1 MNYRLLA
8 RLLGIITGA
17 IGLSFVVCL
26 GVAYY
31 YSRVDPAENVAMN
44 GFAMSAYA
52 AMMLTLLFEFLGR
65 KAKSQ
70 LFNKEAIAVIGL
82 GWVVAT
88 IIGALPYVFIVPGVG
103 FADGIFESA
112 SGFTTTGASIF
123 KDVEALQHSVLF
135 WRSLSQ
141 WIGGLGVVVF
151 FVAIL
156 SFLGAGAKILFSNES
171 SAQAADIGSE
181 RVQTGVSRILRL
193 YLLLSL
199 LCTLAFYAAGMSLF
213 DAVNHMCTTLSTGG
227 FSTYNASIGF
237 FNSPLIEWVCI
248 VFMAIGGTSFILL
261 IKIRHGERRIVRKN
275 SEFKAYYG
283 IIAVATLICAAF
295 NYFDGQIADMS
306 GALRHSCFT
315 VVSLMTTTGFA
326 TKDFNLW
333 LPVLHSV
340 LLVVMIV
347 GGCSGSTAGGVKVV
361 RFVTALKYSRQM
373 LERSYRSNVVRSLR
387 LNGAPMSNADC
398 EESNGFLVVTFLV
411 LCAGLILMA
420 HFEPHMSLEGTV
432 SSVIAC
438 LFNVGPGFAEVGP
451 TRCYADLHIASKY
464 LLSLLMIMGRVEL
477 FAILAL
483 FVPSLWRK
491 F

>member
-17 IGLSFVVCL
+17 IGISFILCL
-26 GVAYY
+26 GVALYY
-31 YSRVDPAENVAMN
+31 VRGDPAEGVAIH
-44 GFAMSAYA
+44 GFTTSACIAML
-52 AMMLTLLFEFLGR
+52 LTLLLEVLGR
-65 KAKSQ
+65 KARRQ
-70 LFNKEAIAVIGL
+70 LFNKEAVAVIGL
-82 GWVVAT
+82 GWMVAT
-88 IIGALPYVFIVPGVG
+88 AVGALPYLFIVPGLGVED
-103 FADGIFESA
+103 AVFESA

-123 KDVEALQHSVLF
+123 KDVEVLQHSLLF

-171 SAQAADIGSE
+171 SAQAADLGSE

-213 DAVNHMCTTLSTGG
+213 DAVNHMCATLATGG
-227 FSTYNASIGF
+227 FSTHNASIGWY
-237 FNSPLIEWVCI
+237 NSPLIEWICI
-248 VFMAIGGTSFILL
+248 FFMAVGGTSFILL
-261 IKIRHGERRIVRKN
+261 LKIRHGAYVMVRKN
-275 SEFKAYYG
+275 SEFKAYIG
-283 IIAVATLICAAF
+283 IILVATLVCAAF
-295 NYFDGQIADMS
+295 NFFGGQIGDVH
-306 GALRHSCFT
+306 GAVRRSCFT

-326 TKDFNLW
+326 TNDFDLW
-333 LPVLHSV
+333 LPVLHLV
-340 LLVVMIV
+340 LLLVMIV
-347 GGCSGSTAGGVKVV
+347 GGSSGSTAGGVKVV
-361 RFVTALKYSRQM
+361 RSVTAIKYAGM
-373 LERSYRSNVVRSLR
+373 LLERSYRSNIVRSLR
-387 LNGAPMSNADC
+387 INGEPMSAEDC
-398 EESNGFLVVTFLV
+398 EESNGFLIVAFLV
-411 LCAGLILMA
+411 AAAGMILMA

-432 SSVIAC
+432 SSVITC

-451 TRCYADLHIASKY
+451 MRCFADLHIASKY

-477 FAILAL
+477 FAVLAL
-483 FVPSLWRK
+483 FVPSLWRR